1 MIIIF
6 LGSEN
11 FVAFTGEIMG
21 YLCVYNVRE
30 DTFSRVVKMK
40 DDEDINSMAITSDE
54 THIIISKGL
63 DNVVLVD
70 IADLNEI
77 RTLEGNRSL
86 QLIELFRRAR

>member
-1 MIIIF
+1 M
-6 LGSEN
+6 
-11 FVAFTGEIMG
+11 
-21 YLCVYNVRE
+21 YNVRE

-77 RTLEGNRSL
+77 RTLEGNRS
-86 QLIELFRRAR
+86 FATDRAFPQSTVTDNSV

>member
-1 MIIIF
+1 M
-6 LGSEN
+6 
-11 FVAFTGEIMG
+11 
-21 YLCVYNVRE
+21 YNVRE